1 LTAFGDVLLYAAM
14 IENYEPKFDYSDV
27 LIKPNLSDVK
37 SRKDVNLEVGTTFN
51 CGSYWS
57 GVPVMAANMST
68 VGTHKMA
75 LALSEFKIITCLKK
89 GGDYYSNFVS
99 AHPEKEKYVSLTL
112 GLDSDSKLFVDSSEI
127 KDPTFV
133 CVDVANGYMTE
144 FHKFTKKVR
153 EKWPKS
159 ILIAGNVVTHEGV
172 VALSEAGA
180 DMVKVGIGSGSMCLT
195 RRVAGVGYPQL
206 SAVLECVETAE
217 ALGIGIVADG
227 GIVHPGDFA
236 KAFVAGAA
244 FVMAGGVFA
253 GHDECGGEIKHG
265 EHGELRMLHYG
276 MSSKTANEK
285 YNGGLSDY
293 RASEGR
299 TVEVPYRG
307 PVQHT
312 IQEILG
318 GLRSACSYVGAFS
331 LPQLYERGSLIK
343 VNRTINNVFENHEI

>member
-1 LTAFGDVLLYAAM
+1 M

-27 LIKPNLSDVK
+27 LIKPTISEVK
-37 SRKDVNLEVGTTFN
+37 SRKEVTLEVKTTFN
-51 CGSYWS
+51 CGSHWS
-57 GVPVMAANMST
+57 GIPIMAANMST
-68 VGTHKMA
+68 VGTHDMA
-75 LALSEFKIITCLKK
+75 IALSEYKIITCLKK
-89 GGDYYSNFVS
+89 GGDYYSYF
-99 AHPEKEKYVSLTL
+99 AKMYPEKEKYVSLTL
-112 GLDSDSKLFVDSSEI
+112 GMDNDSKLFVDSSDI
-127 KDPTFV
+127 KDPTFI

-159 ILIAGNVVTHEGV
+159 ILIAGNIVTPEGV
-172 VALSEAGA
+172 VALSDAGV
-180 DMVKVGIGSGSMCLT
+180 DLVKVGIGSGSMCLT

-217 ALGIGIVADG
+217 ASGIGIVADG
-227 GIVHPGDFA
+227 GIVYPGDFA

-244 FVMAGGVFA
+244 FVMAGGLFA
-253 GHDECGGEIKHG
+253 GHDECGGEIRHC

-318 GLRSACSYVGAFS
+318 GLRSACSYVGAFN
-331 LPQLYERGSLIK
+331 LPDMYKRGTLIK
-343 VNRTINNVFENHEI
+343 VNRTINTVFEHNEI

>member
-1 LTAFGDVLLYAAM
+1 M

-27 LIKPNLSDVK
+27 LIKPTISEVK
-37 SRKDVNLEVGTTFN
+37 SRKEVTLEVKTTFN
-51 CGSYWS
+51 CGSHWS
-57 GVPVMAANMST
+57 GIPIMAANMST
-68 VGTHKMA
+68 VGTHDMA
-75 LALSEFKIITCLKK
+75 IALSEYKIITCLKK
-89 GGDYYSNFVS
+89 GGDYYSYF
-99 AHPEKEKYVSLTL
+99 AKMYPEKEKYVSLTL
-112 GLDSDSKLFVDSSEI
+112 GMDNDSKLFVDISDI
-127 KDPTFV
+127 KDPTFI

-159 ILIAGNVVTHEGV
+159 ILIAGNIVTPEGV
-172 VALSEAGA
+172 VALSDAGV
-180 DMVKVGIGSGSMCLT
+180 DLVKVGIGSGSMCLT

-217 ALGIGIVADG
+217 ASGIGIVADG
-227 GIVHPGDFA
+227 GIVYPGDFA

-244 FVMAGGVFA
+244 FVMAGGLFA
-253 GHDECGGEIKHG
+253 GHDECGGEIRHC

-307 PVQHT
+307 SVRNT
-312 IQEILG
+312 IQDVFG
-318 GLRSACSYVGAFS
+318 GLRSACSYVGAFN
-331 LPQLYERGSLIK
+331 LPELYLNGKLIK

>member
-1 LTAFGDVLLYAAM
+1 M

-27 LIKPNLSDVK
+27 LIKPNLSEVK

-51 CGSYWS
+51 CGSHWS

-89 GGDYYSNFVS
+89 GGAYYSNFATS
-99 AHPEKEKYVSLTL
+99 YPDKEKYVSLTL
-112 GLDSDSKLFVDSSEI
+112 GLDNDSKLFVDVAEI

-133 CVDVANGYMTE
+133 CVDVANGYMNE

-159 ILIAGNVVTHEGV
+159 ILIAGNVVTPEGV

-180 DMVKVGIGSGSMCLT
+180 DLVKVGIGSGSMCLT

-253 GHDECGGEIKHG
+253 GHDECGGEIRHC

-318 GLRSACSYVGAFS
+318 GLRSACSYVGAFN
-331 LPQLYERGSLIK
+331 LPELYERGSLIK

>member
-1 LTAFGDVLLYAAM
+1 MTLTSEAKL
-14 IENYEPKFDYSDV
+14 DYNDV
-27 LIKPNLSDVK
+27 LIVPGLSKVT
-37 SRKDVNLEVGTTFN
+37 SRKEVKLDVEKTFSSGTSWT
-51 CGSYWS
+51 

-68 VGTHKMA
+68 VGTHEMA
-75 LALSEFKIITCLKK
+75 LALSEYKMITCLKK
-89 GGDYYSNFVS
+89 GGDYYSNFATS
-99 AHPEKEKYVSLTL
+99 YPEKEKYVSLTL
-112 GLDSDSKLFVDSSEI
+112 GLDSSSKLFVDSASI
-127 KDPTFV
+127 KDPTFI
-133 CVDVANGYMTE
+133 CIDVANGYMTE

-159 ILIAGNVVTHEGV
+159 ILIAGNIVTPEGV
-172 VALSEAGA
+172 VALSDAGA
-180 DMVKVGIGSGSMCLT
+180 DLVKVGIGSGSMCLT

-206 SAVLECVETAE
+206 SAVLECAETAE

-227 GIVHPGDFA
+227 GIIHPGDFA

-253 GHDECGGEIKHG
+253 GHDECGGEIRHG
-265 EHGELRMLHYG
+265 EHGELKMLHYG

-307 PVQHT
+307 SVRNT
-312 IQEILG
+312 VQEIFG
-318 GLRSACSYVGAFS
+318 GLRSACSYVGAFN
-331 LPQLYERGSLIK
+331 LPELYSNGKMIR
-343 VNRTINNVFENHEI
+343 VNRTINTIFENNEI